1 MTDSPGK
8 KKVVR
13 ASEAQSKNGKNIPRS
28 PRQADG
34 PVWAPTEEAARKAK
48 TSRLIAWGS
57 WAIAIIAEVATII
70 WVLPTANEKLWLLLV
85 MLVPIA
91 LFAIAGNLM
100 WKKAN
105 RLSPASK
112 ENAFA
117 FFVQNQLGAIMT
129 VIAFLPLV
137 IFILLDK
144 NMNGK
149 QKAVAGGLAGL
160 ALVLI
165 ATLTGIEWDGG
176 PSQEQYAE
184 EENIM
189 LQLTGKDE
197 VFWVK
202 NGSVFHVCETVPD
215 VNKESADG
223 RIFTGSV
230 AEAHEAGKDRLTKR
244 WQSEAVKHCGYTQ
257 DEVDKVAHAAT
268 ATLEDPPAPAPED
281 EDAES
286 DAPEADD
293 QGSTKTQ

>member
-1 MTDSPGK
+1 MTESPRK
-8 KKVVR
+8 KKVVK
-13 ASEAQSKNGKNIPRS
+13 ASEVQPKSSTSAQGSARPS
-28 PRQADG
+28 DG
-34 PVWAPTEEAARKAK
+34 PIWTPTEEAARKAK
-48 TSRLIAWGS
+48 TSRFIAWGS
-57 WAIAIIAEVATII
+57 WAIAIITEIATII
-70 WVLPTANEKLWLLLV
+70 WVLPHASEKLWLLLV
-85 MLVPIA
+85 MLIPIA

-105 RLSPASK
+105 RLSPASR

-137 IFILLDK
+137 IVILLDE
-144 NMNGK
+144 NMSGK

-165 ATLTGIEWDGG
+165 ATLTGIERDGG

-202 NGSVFHVCETVPD
+202 NGSVFHVCEAVPD

-257 DEVDKVAHAAT
+257 EDVDKVT
-268 ATLEDPPAPAPED
+268 QTEPQPLEDPPAKDGED
-281 EDAES
+281 SGDDEVE
-286 DAPEADD
+286 PDD
-293 QGSTKTQ
+293 QGSTDTQ